1 MVCFLEML
9 RDSLLFLISKS
20 INMAK
25 ASRAP
30 AKKGAPKKAAL
41 KKAAE
46 KKTTDKKSPS
56 KKTAVKKAAVKKVAP
71 KKAAS
76 KKESL
81 QKASSK
87 AKATKKIPAK
97 KEPIIPAP
105 VMQPSE
111 LTETAELNEHN
122 ETGTDTSAPVP
133 QKLAQA
139 PNPYTEET
147 PLPQGKLSHKPVGK
161 KNTMIK

>member
-20 INMAK
+20 INMTK

-30 AKKGAPKKAAL
+30 AKKGAPKKAGV
-41 KKAAE
+41 KKAAA
-46 KKTTDKKSPS
+46 KKTTAKKSPS
-56 KKTAVKKAAVKKVAP
+56 KKTAVKKAAVKKVAV
-71 KKAAS
+71 KKAA
-76 KKESL
+76 KKESPK
-81 QKASSK
+81 KASSK
-87 AKATKKIPAK
+87 AKTTKKIPAK

-161 KNTMIK
+161 KNTMFK